1 MEIIATYGTVFL
13 VLAVLFGLYMTWGIG
28 ANDVANAM
36 GTSVGSGAITVKQA
50 IVIAAIFEFAGAFL
64 PAVPSPRP
72 SARASSIPR
81 PSPASPELLVYGML
95 AALLAAA
102 IWLMIATT
110 RGWPVSTTHS
120 IVGAIVGFAI
130 AGIGMDAVKWDK
142 IGQIAASWVVSPLI
156 GGVIALLLMLSIR
169 KLILNADNPFES
181 AKRWGPVYVFLV
193 GWIVSL
199 VTLFKGLKHL
209 DLHLTTPQSFMAA
222 TVIGVLVA
230 LVGKWMISRVK
241 VDTAADKSFHF
252 ASVERVFTPMMIFT
266 ACAMA
271 FAHGSNDVANGIGP
285 MAAVVSIIQSGG
297 EVAQKASTPLWISVG
312 GWCSVSSSGLA
323 TMGYRV
329 MQTIGTRIT
338 ELTPTRGFCA
348 TLAAASTV
356 VLASKTGLPV
366 STTHIAVG
374 AVMGV
379 GLARGI
385 GALDLARDR
394 QYRHLLGRDLAGRR
408 DTWPRC
414 SSTCS
419 GSSSVEPT
427 PMGLGRRAG
436 TIRPES
442 RRRPGMVRPGTTP
455 GRHHAGQ
462 SGHDQP
468 SAKVFPDSSSSRSP
482 TCEPTARCRWPNP
495 CASIRSS
502 SPVRRAPASRP
513 LCVSWAAGRRR
524 AMSTWL

>member
-1 MEIIATYGTVFL
+1 MEIIANYGTVFL
-13 VLAVLFGLYMTWGIG
+13 VLAILFGFYMTWGIG

-36 GTSVGSGAITVKQA
+36 GTSVGSGAISIKQA
-50 IVIAAIFEFAGAFL
+50 ILIAAIFEFAGAFI
-64 PAVPSPRP
+64 AGGRVTSTIRKGIID
-72 SARASSIPR
+72 STAIAG
-81 PSPASPELLVYGML
+81 SPELLVYGML

-102 IWLMIATT
+102 IWLMIATS

-142 IGQIAASWVVSPLI
+142 IGQIVASWVVSPLL
-156 GGVIALLLMLSIR
+156 GGLIALLLMLSIR
-169 KLILNADNPFES
+169 KLILDADNPFKS
-181 AKRWGPVYVFLV
+181 AKRWGPVYIFLV

-209 DLHLTTPQSFMAA
+209 DLHLTGWQSLVVA
-222 TVIGVLVA
+222 TIFGVIIAIIGRL
-230 LVGKWMISRVK
+230 MINRVK
-241 VDTAADKSFHF
+241 VDTAAERNFHF
-252 ASVERVFTPMMIFT
+252 ASVERVFTPMMVFT

-285 MAAVVSIIQSGG
+285 MAAVVSIIESGG
-297 EVAQKASTPLWISVG
+297 QVGQKAALPLWILGLG
-312 GWCSVSSSGLA
+312 GLGIVVGLA

-338 ELTPTRGFCA
+338 ELTPTRGYCA

-385 GALDLARDR
+385 GAVDLRVIGNIVISWLVTLPAGA
-394 QYRHLLGRDLAGRR
+394 LL
-408 DTWPRC
+408 
-414 SSTCS
+414 
-419 GSSSVEPT
+419 
-427 PMGLGRRAG
+427 
-436 TIRPES
+436 
-442 RRRPGMVRPGTTP
+442 
-455 GRHHAGQ
+455 
-462 SGHDQP
+462 
-468 SAKVFPDSSSSRSP
+468 
-482 TCEPTARCRWPNP
+482 
-495 CASIRSS
+495 
-502 SPVRRAPASRP
+502 
-513 LCVSWAAGRRR
+513 AAIFFYLFKGIFG
-524 AMSTWL
+524 